1 MERDPYRR
9 IANWYDRVLEPMNAP
24 LQAIGLKMHPV
35 EPDAGVLDVGC
46 GTGSYLA
53 RYLEVGCRAFGIDAS
68 PAMLDQAERRLEG
81 RADLRLGDATRL
93 PYDDDSF
100 DLVLA
105 TMFLH
110 ELDPP
115 VRETALSEMA
125 RVVKPDG
132 RVLVIDF
139 SKGRLR
145 GKGLVSRGLSLAAEM
160 AAGRTHFRNF
170 RAFMRSGGLP
180 PLLGPT
186 GLTVQQER
194 TVSGGNLAVSLLRP
208 PTGSGDR

>member
-1 MERDPYRR
+1 
-9 IANWYDRVLEPMNAP
+9 MNAP
-24 LQAIGLKMHPV
+24 LQAIGLKMHAV
-35 EPDAGVLDVGC
+35 EPDAVVLDVGC

-53 RYLEVGCRAFGIDAS
+53 RYLEVGCRTFGIDAS
-68 PAMLDQAERRLEG
+68 PAMLEQAKRRLAG

-115 VRETALSEMA
+115 AREPALSEMA
-125 RVVKPDG
+125 RVIKPDG

-139 SKGRLR
+139 SKGLLR

-180 PLLGPT
+180 PLLGPA
-186 GLTVQQER
+186 GLNVEQER
-194 TVSGGNLAVSLLRP
+194 TVSGGNLAVSLLLR
-208 PTGSGDR
+208 TAGSGSG